1 MGDLAQTT
9 YLISIWAIPVLIAI
23 TFHEAAHGWAAWR
36 LGDPTAKMLGRVT
49 FNPIKH
55 VDPVGTLIIPGMLLI
70 SMQFTGVP
78 FLFGYAKPVP
88 VAFHRL
94 RNPRTDMVLVAAA
107 GPGINILLACVSA
120 LLMNILP
127 LVPGSS
133 GVWFGEVLQKSILIN
148 LILATFNMLPIP
160 PLDGGRIAV
169 GLLPEALARPLAQME
184 GYGFF
189 IVLGL
194 IFLLPMLGREIGMDL
209 NFIWHAISFVVNT
222 LGQAI
227 LTVFT

>member
-1 MGDLAQTT
+1 MGEFIHTF

-23 TFHEAAHGWAAWR
+23 TFHEAAHGWAAWK

-55 VDPVGTLIIPGMLLI
+55 VDPVGTLLIPGMLLV
-70 SMQFTGVP
+70 MGAP

-88 VAFHRL
+88 VAFWRL
-94 RNPRTDMVLVAAA
+94 GSPRRDMVLVAAA
-107 GPGINILLACVSA
+107 GPGINILLACASA
-120 LLMNILP
+120 LLINVLP
-127 LVPGSS
+127 VIPGDAQT
-133 GVWFGEVLQKSILIN
+133 WFAAVLEKSILIN

-184 GYGFF
+184 RYGFF

-209 NFIWHAISFVVNT
+209 NFIWHAIEFVVGT
-222 LGQAI
+222 LLVAI
-227 LTVFT
+227 LTLFT

>member
-55 VDPVGTLIIPGMLLI
+55 VDPVGTLMIPGMLL
-70 SMQFTGVP
+70 MMGAP

-88 VAFHRL
+88 VAFGRL
-94 RNPRTDMVLVAAA
+94 GNPRRDMVLVAAA
-107 GPGINILLACVSA
+107 GPGINILLACASA
-120 LLMNILP
+120 LLINILP
-127 LVPGSS
+127 VVPGDMQI
-133 GVWFGEVLQKSILIN
+133 WLAAVLEKSILIN
-148 LILATFNMLPIP
+148 LVLATFNMLPIP

-184 GYGFF
+184 RYGFF

-209 NFIWHAISFVVNT
+209 NFIWHAISFVVNA

>member
-1 MGDLAQTT
+1 MGDLAHTV
-9 YLISIWAIPVLIAI
+9 YLISIWAVPVLIAI
-23 TFHEAAHGWAAWR
+23 TFHEAAHGWAAWK

-55 VDPVGTLIIPGMLLI
+55 VDPVGTLMIPGMLLVMG
-70 SMQFTGVP
+70 SP

-88 VAFHRL
+88 VAFWRL
-94 RNPRTDMVLVAAA
+94 GSPRRDMVLVAAA
-107 GPGINILLACVSA
+107 GPGINILLACASA
-120 LLMNILP
+120 LLINILP
-127 LVPGSS
+127 VIPGDTQT
-133 GVWFGEVLQKSILIN
+133 WFAAVLEKSILIN

-169 GLLPEALARPLAQME
+169 GLLPDGLARPLAQME
-184 GYGFF
+184 RYGFF

-209 NFIWHAISFVVNT
+209 NFIWHAISFVVNA

-227 LTVFT
+227 LTIFT